1 MPGSLNRSGMHF
13 SSSLGHLVTAVTQAS
28 LPLQDGSFTFGPFPL
43 GESSSL
49 SGEVPGL
56 VAVFLGLTLGARQS
70 LQYLK
75 IILYLIIL
83 RRIRYSGS
91 IREKSHLVDNYVI
104 CACHQG
110 IVL

>member
-1 MPGSLNRSGMHF
+1 MTP
-13 SSSLGHLVTAVTQAS
+13 AS
-28 LPLQDGSFTFGPFPL
+28 LPLQDGSLTFGPFPL

-56 VAVFLGLTLGARQS
+56 VSVFLGLSLGAGQS

-83 RRIRYSGS
+83 CRVRYSGS
-91 IREKSHLVDNYVI
+91 IREKSRLVHNYVI

>member
-1 MPGSLNRSGMHF
+1 MTP
-13 SSSLGHLVTAVTQAS
+13 AS
-28 LPLQDGSFTFGPFPL
+28 LPLQDGSLTFGPFPL

-56 VAVFLGLTLGARQS
+56 VSVLGLSLGAGQS

-83 RRIRYSGS
+83 RRVRYSGS
-91 IREKSHLVDNYVI
+91 IREKSRLVHNYVI